1 MLVKTKP
8 LNQAENL
15 FRCSRV
21 IELSDLYETVRT
33 TSRMTVFRRL
43 KKLNYLSSY
52 THSGR
57 YYTLYDIARFSRDG
71 LWHYK
76 DIGFSR
82 YGSLKKTITHLVNGS
97 DMGLTHSELKQQL
110 GVQVY
115 NTLLELSDSKQINRE
130 RLKGHFLYT
139 SIESKQAEKQI
150 ERRDILKAG
159 GIEFGEQLPGWV
171 IIEILAGVIRE
182 SSRELNVPEITLRL
196 RERGIVLTVNQVNN
210 VFEQYNLKKTPDLR
224 RQDI

>member
-1 MLVKTKP
+1 MPVKTKS
-8 LNQAENL
+8 LNQVENL
-15 FRCSRV
+15 FRRSRV
-21 IELSDLYETVRT
+21 IELSDLYETIQT

-43 KKLNYLSSY
+43 RKFNYLSSY

-57 YYTLYDIARFSRDG
+57 YYTLYDIAQFSRDG

-82 YGSLKKTITHLVNGS
+82 HGSLKKTITHLVNGS
-97 DMGLTHSELKQQL
+97 DTGLTHSELKQQL

-130 RLKGHFLYT
+130 RLKGYFLYT
-139 SIESKQAEKQI
+139 SIESKRAEKQI

-171 IIEILAGVIRE
+171 IIEILAEVIRE
-182 SSRELNVPEITLRL
+182 SGRELNVPEITSRL
-196 RERGIVLTVNQVNN
+196 RKRGIGLTVNQINN
-210 VFEQYNLKKTPDLR
+210 VFEQYNLKKTLDLQ
-224 RQDI
+224 RQNI